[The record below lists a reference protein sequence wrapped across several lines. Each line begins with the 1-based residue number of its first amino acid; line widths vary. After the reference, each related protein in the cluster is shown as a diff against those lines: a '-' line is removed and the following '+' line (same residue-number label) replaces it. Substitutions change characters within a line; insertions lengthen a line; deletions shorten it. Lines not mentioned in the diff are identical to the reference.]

1 MCAQILERSKVM
13 PLSRLADWLKPVWRE
28 KVFSHVI
35 EVLFS
40 KQLDHFSLCG
50 RGEQTS
56 GLSLVYL
63 GSFQAVSRNFSSS

>member
-40 KQLDHFSLCG
+40 KQL
-50 RGEQTS
+50 
-56 GLSLVYL
+56 
-63 GSFQAVSRNFSSS
+63 